1 MAITSVKKMYRI
13 NRGRIVDITKEML
26 YPAYNVYNSANIFV
40 FARNW
45 FLTLLLIRKLRLDG
59 IKRLP
64 RSKGKRI
71 SAEEERI
78 SREW

>member
-40 FARNW
+40 FARN
-45 FLTLLLIRKLRLDG
+45 
-59 IKRLP
+59 
-64 RSKGKRI
+64 
-71 SAEEERI
+71 
-78 SREW
+78 